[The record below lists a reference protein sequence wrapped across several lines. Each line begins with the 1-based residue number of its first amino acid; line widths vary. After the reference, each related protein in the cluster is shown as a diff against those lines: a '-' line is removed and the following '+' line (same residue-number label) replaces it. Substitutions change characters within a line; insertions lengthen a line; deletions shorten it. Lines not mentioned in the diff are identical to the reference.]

1 LINLKKTRDKMIK
14 ETLIEDI
21 KELIKTNKNEVIE
34 INPKFLDFFTQEE
47 LESIRDDLV
56 QKKLRQKENNS
67 LFLDEIYEKT
77 KKDKI

>member
-1 LINLKKTRDKMIK
+1 MKN

-21 KELIKTNKNEVIE
+21 KELIKTNKEDVIE
-34 INPKFLDFFTQEE
+34 INPKFLEYFTQEE
-47 LESIRDDLV
+47 LERIRDDLV
-56 QKKLRQKENNS
+56 IKKLTQKENNS

>member
-1 LINLKKTRDKMIK
+1 MNEIK
-14 ETLIEDI
+14 NTLIEDI
-21 KELIKTNKNEVIE
+21 KDLIKTNKDEVIE
-34 INPKFLDFFTQEE
+34 INPKFLDFFTKEE

-56 QKKLRQKENNS
+56 NKKLRQKESNS

>member
-1 LINLKKTRDKMIK
+1 MNEIK
-14 ETLIEDI
+14 NTLIEDI
-21 KELIKTNKNEVIE
+21 KDLIKTNKNEVIE
-34 INPKFLDFFTQEE
+34 INPKFLDFFTKEE

-56 QKKLRQKENNS
+56 NKKLRQKESNS

>member
-1 LINLKKTRDKMIK
+1 MNEIKNTLIN
-14 ETLIEDI
+14 DI
-21 KELIKTNKNEVIE
+21 KDLITTNKNETIE
-34 INPKFLDFFTQEE
+34 INPKFLDFFTIEE

-56 QKKLRQKENNS
+56 NKKLRQKESNS

>member
-1 LINLKKTRDKMIK
+1 MIK
-14 ETLIEDI
+14 QTLIDDI
-21 KELIKTNKNEVIE
+21 KELIKTNKEDVIE
-34 INPKFLDFFTQEE
+34 INPKFLDYFTQEE

-56 QKKLRQKENNS
+56 IKKLTQKENNS

>member
-1 LINLKKTRDKMIK
+1 MKK
-14 ETLIEDI
+14 TLIEDI
-21 KELIKTNKNEVIE
+21 KELIKTNKEDVIE
-34 INPKFLDFFTQEE
+34 INPKFLDYFTQEE

-56 QKKLRQKENNS
+56 IKKLTQKDNNS

>member
-1 LINLKKTRDKMIK
+1 MKNK
-14 ETLIEDI
+14 TLIEDI
-21 KELIKTNKNEVIE
+21 KELIKTNKEDVIE
-34 INPKFLDFFTQEE
+34 INPKFLEYFTQEE

-56 QKKLRQKENNS
+56 IKKLTQKENNS

>member
-1 LINLKKTRDKMIK
+1 MIK
-14 ETLIEDI
+14 KTLIEDI
-21 KELIKTNKNEVIE
+21 KELIKTNKEDVIE
-34 INPKFLDFFTQEE
+34 INPKFLDYFTQEE

-56 QKKLRQKENNS
+56 IKKLTQKDNNS